1 MKILETIKGLI
12 QDLLWSEKLAEIKK
26 LRQDLA
32 EIKKV
37 SEDFRAIVLSVI
49 SQALVIIEEQFYHTE
64 KNDEWRKV
72 QELRRKIE
80 MERK

>member
-1 MKILETIKGLI
+1 MKILESLKGLV
-12 QDLLWSEKLAEIKK
+12 QDFLWKDKVAEIKK